1 MEQAHQPARARHV
14 DRATEMRAWA
24 LNCENWHYPGL
35 RKLYADGG
43 YQGPLFR
50 AAFWRILRN
59 LQIEIVK

>member
-1 MEQAHQPARARHV
+1 
-14 DRATEMRAWA
+14 MRAWA